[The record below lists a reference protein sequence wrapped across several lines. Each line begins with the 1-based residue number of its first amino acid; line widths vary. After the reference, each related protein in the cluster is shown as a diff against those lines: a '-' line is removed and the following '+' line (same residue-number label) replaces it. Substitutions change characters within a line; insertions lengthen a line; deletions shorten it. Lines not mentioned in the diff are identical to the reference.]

1 MRRLRRRL
9 AILWDAVLSF
19 NRNDGWAM
27 AGYIAFSCILS
38 LFPFLIAAATLIGI
52 AVGQERSGEIIDAI
66 FNIVPAHVALTIEPV
81 VIEVLSKSSGRV
93 LTASTLFAI
102 WVASSAV
109 ESFRV
114 AFDRAYRVD
123 DPRGII
129 HNRLLAIGLVF
140 LGSITAALLGVSIL
154 FAGPILAFVE
164 QFAPLPPGAYSITYG
179 FGVIVLVSFLFIM
192 HRVLPGRS
200 MKGTQTW
207 PGVLVTTILWITA
220 ATVFTTYLSFTPAY
234 TITYGTLAGVMITLM
249 FFYITGLTIIYGAE
263 LNASL
268 DDRVRSENA
277 RMAAGQRLGIPWR

>member
-1 MRRLRRRL
+1 MKRSRRRL

-52 AVGQERSGEIIDAI
+52 AVGQARSGEIIDAI

-140 LGSITAALLGVSIL
+140 LGSITAGCRSC
-154 FAGPILAFVE
+154 
-164 QFAPLPPGAYSITYG
+164 S
-179 FGVIVLVSFLFIM
+179 
-192 HRVLPGRS
+192 PGRS
-200 MKGTQTW
+200 S
-207 PGVLVTTILWITA
+207 P
-220 ATVFTTYLSFTPAY
+220 SSSSSRRCRPAP
-234 TITYGTLAGVMITLM
+234 IRSPM
-249 FFYITGLTIIYGAE
+249 
-263 LNASL
+263 AS
-268 DDRVRSENA
+268 
-277 RMAAGQRLGIPWR
+277 G